1 MKFNFK
7 KRLGMMI
14 ALLLFA
20 PAVNGET
27 TGAPGPPVPDADTIF
42 GWLQDFTAPEHR
54 RAGTP
59 EYLRSVD
66 FLAGKFREFGLERV
80 TKEPIE
86 ISVWQARKWGLTA
99 AGPDGPVEIPCFYQW
114 NTACTG
120 PGGITAPMIYVG
132 QDTGSWGE
140 VAGKI
145 VVAEAGWLPPNYFG
159 FPEGH
164 WFTKYF
170 DVYRKAAARGA
181 AGLAFIHNVP
191 YYPGYNTSML
201 YFPRF
206 DPETGP
212 IPMLFIARSDGE
224 RLKRL
229 AQARA
234 QATLVLDGENTP
246 GTAFNVYGILP
257 GRSEKNII
265 ISSHSDSSF
274 KGIIEDGSG
283 IASVLAQAYTWSR
296 VPAADRPR
304 TLIFV
309 ATASHFYHC
318 PLGSRVFAR
327 AHRDDL
333 MADTLLLINIEHVAA
348 KKAEARGGELF
359 LPGGLSKVMVNFQGN
374 KYLRRMMKETFR
386 KHPPAPDYTISG
398 LPPFS
403 DGAGYL
409 FTFPDLPY
417 ITFMTAPKYL
427 LTADDTM
434 DKLDREW
441 LYRANLS
448 FARLV
453 ESGMNLETQNFSGV
467 KRSSLNKILWRLFSP
482 P

>member
-1 MKFNFK
+1 MKIKFK
-7 KRLGMMI
+7 KRLGIAI

-20 PAVNGET
+20 PVVNG
-27 TGAPGPPVPDADTIF
+27 GAPAERNLPVPDADTIF

-59 EYLRSVD
+59 EHHRSVD
-66 FLAGKFREFGLERV
+66 YLAGKFREFGLEQV

-86 ISVWQARKWGLTA
+86 IMVWQARKWGLTVS
-99 AGPDGPVEIPCFYQW
+99 GPDGPIEIPCFYQW
-114 NTACTG
+114 NTAFTG
-120 PGGITAPMIYVG
+120 PRGITAPMIYVG
-132 QDTGSWGE
+132 HDPDSWGE

-145 VVAEAGWLPPNYFG
+145 VVAEAGWFPPNYFG

-164 WFTKYF
+164 WFAKYF
-170 DVYRKAAARGA
+170 DLYRKAAHRGA
-181 AGLAFIHNVP
+181 AGMAFIHNVP
-191 YYPGYNTSML
+191 YYPGYNTNTL

-206 DPETGP
+206 DPEPGP

-224 RLKRL
+224 RLQRL
-229 AQARA
+229 AQAKA
-234 QATLVLDGENTP
+234 QATLLLDGENVP

-257 GRSEKNII
+257 GQSEKNII
-265 ISSHSDSSF
+265 ISSHSDSPHQ
-274 KGIIEDGSG
+274 GIIEDGSG
-283 IASVLAQAYTWSR
+283 IASVLAQARTWSK
-296 VPAADRPR
+296 VPVSNRPR

-318 PLGSRVFAR
+318 PLGSRVFAQT
-327 AHRDDL
+327 HQDDL
-333 MADTLLLINIEHVAA
+333 MANTLMLINIEHVAA
-348 KKAEARGGELF
+348 KKAEARGGELV
-359 LPGGLSKVMVNFQGN
+359 LTGGMSKVMVNYQGN
-374 KYLRRMMKETFR
+374 KYLRRMMKETF
-386 KHPPAPDYTISG
+386 KEYPPAPDYTISG

-409 FTFPDLPY
+409 FTLPDLPY

-441 LYRANLS
+441 LLRANLS

-453 ESGMNLETQNFSGV
+453 ESSMNLETSRFSGV